1 MTDNVSKFLRPV
13 DRTLTKKYEHESG
26 DWLELR
32 QNLSK
37 REVNAIL
44 RVMPADAING
54 VDSKSGAEMVDVL
67 TSVAETLFTNLV
79 VGWSV
84 DNSPSVDTYLSLPSE
99 AANWVD
105 KILFEHFNAQSL
117 TGDEQGKR

>member
-1 MTDNVSKFLRPV
+1 
-13 DRTLTKKYEHESG
+13 
-26 DWLELR
+26 
-32 QNLSK
+32 
-37 REVNAIL
+37 
-44 RVMPADAING
+44 
-54 VDSKSGAEMVDVL
+54 MVDVL

-117 TGDEQGKR
+117 SGEEQGKR